1 MIIRVDTSDPT
12 PTYEQIR
19 AQVTAMAAAGT
30 LPVGTRLPTIRQL
43 SADLGLAK
51 GTVAKA
57 YEELERSGTIATE
70 GRRGS
75 FVRAPDERSTALVDS
90 TLATAAEAFAVTVVQ
105 LGVSAD
111 DAVAAALRAI
121 GRFRP
126 D

>member
-1 MIIRVDTSDPT
+1 MIIRVDASDPT

-75 FVRAPDERSTALVDS
+75 FVREPDERSVSLVDS
-90 TLATAAEAFAVTVVQ
+90 TLAVAAEAFAVTVVQ

-111 DAVAAALRAI
+111 DALAAAGAAI
-121 GRFRP
+121 QRFRP

>member
-1 MIIRVDTSDPT
+1 MIIRVDAKDPT

-19 AQVTAMAAAGT
+19 SQVTAMAAAGT

-57 YEELERSGTIATE
+57 YEELERSGVIETD

-75 FVRAPDERSTALVDS
+75 FVREQLHAPSVVDE
-90 TLATAAEAFAVTVVQ
+90 TLAAAAEAFAVQVVQ
-105 LGVSAD
+105 LGVD
-111 DAVAAALRAI
+111 HQRAVEAFTHAL

-126 D
+126 R

>member
-1 MIIRVDTSDPT
+1 MIIRVDAKDPT

-19 AQVTAMAAAGT
+19 SQVTAMAAAGT

-57 YEELERSGTIATE
+57 YEELERSGVIETD

-75 FVRAPDERSTALVDS
+75 FVRESSHAPSVVDE
-90 TLATAAEAFAVTVVQ
+90 TLEAAAEAFAVQVVQ
-105 LGVSAD
+105 LGVDQQRAV
-111 DAVAAALRAI
+111 DAFTRAL

-126 D
+126 R